1 MLNQFANIKKLM
13 LLGFAV
19 VSTKVMLL
27 LFAYFFNSETYN
39 HFNQIYYTASIVIL
53 FGSLGF
59 NIAVTR
65 VNVSMKLLTI
75 AVLLTTAIAYL
86 FLQIVSS
93 PFENRIEI
101 FSILLYC
108 TFISIT
114 GIRVFQILFSG
125 RYRDYVLLTLLY
137 SILHLLIIPA
147 IIYFNVS
154 LFVLLPV
161 IAVLWFITA
170 YPKFIKQTSQADVKF
185 KEFYKIGISAFV
197 INSAVSLALAADKYF
212 VNHFFSIEIANAY
225 TFSWSLTAPMFYIGV
240 VIEQYL
246 FSESNKSKSN
256 ILKRGFLL
264 NVVLVVFYAG
274 ISALIIN
281 FFPGIIPPSVEYKM
295 VLKIFSFMLIGYSVY
310 VAAHFPIN
318 AYLFKSLGVSKQKRI
333 SIFFTVIIIIYLVV
347 YILILREII
356 SIDYIS
362 LLLITWSYIFALLIT
377 KALIM
382 FGGETVDPSANN
394 LMEIQN
400 LVSQRLISLRL
411 KHWIKKN

>member
-1 MLNQFANIKKLM
+1 MLRDFANIKKLM

-27 LFAYFFNSETYN
+27 LFAYFFSSESYN

-65 VNVSMKLLTI
+65 VNVSMRLLTF
-75 AVLLTTAIAYL
+75 AVVITTLIAYL

-93 PFENRIEI
+93 PFENGTEI
-101 FSILLYC
+101 FSILIYC
-108 TFISIT
+108 SFISIT
-114 GIRVFQILFSG
+114 GICVFQVLFSG

-161 IAVLWFITA
+161 IAVLWFIVA
-170 YPKFIKQTSQADVKF
+170 YPKFIRQTGPADVKF

-274 ISALIIN
+274 IAVLIIN
-281 FFPGIIPPSVEYKM
+281 FFPGIIP
-295 VLKIFSFMLIGYSVY
+295 
-310 VAAHFPIN
+310 A
-318 AYLFKSLGVSKQKRI
+318 VS
-333 SIFFTVIIIIYLVV
+333 
-347 YILILREII
+347 
-356 SIDYIS
+356 
-362 LLLITWSYIFALLIT
+362 
-377 KALIM
+377 
-382 FGGETVDPSANN
+382 
-394 LMEIQN
+394 
-400 LVSQRLISLRL
+400 
-411 KHWIKKN
+411 